1 MLVRPE
7 MGWSIRPGSTRPPAT
22 ISFPA
27 VALITAWRLTSEE
40 HASGVFSGEGA
51 RLFGGRWNTKGTP
64 VCYLADT
71 PALCQL
77 EVLANTRDYRQLRA
91 KVLFRARFEEEHLT
105 VLSGDELPSGW
116 QARPPGASSKRV
128 GDEWIREGRSVALR
142 VPSALDPH
150 GANYLLNP
158 RHPAFPEEV
167 EISEGRTYQIDPR
180 LAEGNEA

>member
-1 MLVRPE
+1 M
-7 MGWSIRPGSTRPPAT
+7 
-22 ISFPA
+22 ISFPI

-40 HASGVFSGEGA
+40 HASGASRRKGA
-51 RLFGGRWNTKGTP
+51 RLFGGRWNMKGTS

-91 KVLFRARFEEEHLT
+91 KVLFRARFDEAHLT
-105 VLSGDELPSGW
+105 GLSGDELPSGW
-116 QARPPGASSKRV
+116 QARPPGASSKCV
-128 GDEWIREGRSVALR
+128 GDEWIREGCSMALR

-158 RHPAFPEEV
+158 QHPAFPEEV
-167 EISEGRTYQIDPR
+167 EISEGRTYPIDPR
-180 LAEGNEA
+180 LAEWNEE